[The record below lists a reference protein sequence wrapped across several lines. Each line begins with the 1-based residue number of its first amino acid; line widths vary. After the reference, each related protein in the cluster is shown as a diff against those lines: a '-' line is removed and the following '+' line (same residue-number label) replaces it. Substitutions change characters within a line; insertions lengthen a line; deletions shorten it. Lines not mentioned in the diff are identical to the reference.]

1 MFLANSAKHK
11 VRVRQ
16 LDFVGA
22 YLQAK
27 TRHRVFIRL
36 PTVYGDLW
44 PEYKK
49 YSGVPLRL
57 IKSMYGMTLSGKY
70 WWQEL
75 QEFLVQKAFVP
86 STTVPCFFSKHF
98 DDGSFI
104 KLLNYVDDLL
114 YCSNS
119 PSHMQA
125 FEESLGK
132 RFSIELMGQA
142 HWYLSSRVT
151 QEANFNISIDQ
162 SRYCLSVVKRY
173 LDTAG
178 CPKVNRTHSSPL
190 PAEFVPSADDCSPS
204 QEAVKALEEQYNIAY
219 DSCVGALI
227 YLAQTRPDI
236 AFPVN
241 KLAKF
246 SRSPGTKHFE
256 AILHLLRYLRD
267 NTYLGLRY
275 YSNANDSPI
284 YKSLQD
290 NKINETGLL
299 LAYSDS
305 SWHDDVDSGRSTG
318 GYLISYMGGI
328 VDHSS
333 NMPGPVALSSAEAEY
348 NEACLATMAL
358 SHIQMFQNE
367 LENEPVDR
375 VFNTNLYL
383 DNSSAIAMGR
393 SFRDTK
399 HTRHILRRYHFV
411 RTSVE
416 NKRLTLVWIPTEHQL
431 ADLATKILSGAR
443 TSFLT
448 SIIMTVV
455 PEKNIQDSKRSA
467 QEE

>member
-1 MFLANSAKHK
+1 
-11 VRVRQ
+11 
-16 LDFVGA
+16 
-22 YLQAK
+22 
-27 TRHRVFIRL
+27 
-36 PTVYGDLW
+36 
-44 PEYKK
+44 
-49 YSGVPLRL
+49 
-57 IKSMYGMTLSGKY
+57 
-70 WWQEL
+70 
-75 QEFLVQKAFVP
+75 
-86 STTVPCFFSKHF
+86 
-98 DDGSFI
+98 
-104 KLLNYVDDLL
+104 
-114 YCSNS
+114 
-119 PSHMQA
+119 MQA

-284 YKSLQD
+284 YKSLQH
-290 NKINETGLL
+290 NKINETGLF

-448 SIIMTVV
+448 SIIMTIV

>member
-1 MFLANSAKHK
+1 
-11 VRVRQ
+11 
-16 LDFVGA
+16 
-22 YLQAK
+22 
-27 TRHRVFIRL
+27 
-36 PTVYGDLW
+36 
-44 PEYKK
+44 
-49 YSGVPLRL
+49 
-57 IKSMYGMTLSGKY
+57 MYGMTLSGKY

-75 QEFLVQKAFVP
+75 QEFLVQEGFAP
-86 STTVPCFFSKHF
+86 STTVPCYFSKHF
-98 DDGSFI
+98 ADGSFI

-119 PSHMQA
+119 PSYMQA

-142 HWYLSSRVT
+142 HWYLSSRIT
-151 QEANFNISIDQ
+151 QEANYNISIDQ
-162 SRYCLSVVKRY
+162 SRYCLSVVKRF

-178 CPKVNRTHSSPL
+178 CPKVSKQHSTPL
-190 PAEFVPSADDCSPS
+190 PSEFVPTADDCSPDEKS
-204 QEAVKALEEQYNIAY
+204 VKALEEQYNIAY

-236 AFPVN
+236 AFAVN

-256 AILHLLRYLRD
+256 AIVHLLRYLRD

-275 YSNANDSPI
+275 YSDINNSPI
-284 YKSLQD
+284 YKSLRD
-290 NKINETGLL
+290 NNINETGLL
-299 LAYSDS
+299 LCYSDS

-318 GYLISYMGGI
+318 CYLIAYMGGI

-333 NMPGPVALSSAEAEY
+333 NMPGPVAMSSAEAEY
-348 NEACLATMAL
+348 NEACLATMGL

-367 LENEPVDR
+367 LENQPVDTIT
-375 VFNTNLYL
+375 NTNLYL

-411 RTSVE
+411 RTAVE
-416 NKRLTLVWIPTEHQL
+416 DKRLTLVWIPTEFQL
-431 ADLATKILSGAR
+431 ADLGTKILSGAR

-448 SIIMTVV
+448 SIIMTDV